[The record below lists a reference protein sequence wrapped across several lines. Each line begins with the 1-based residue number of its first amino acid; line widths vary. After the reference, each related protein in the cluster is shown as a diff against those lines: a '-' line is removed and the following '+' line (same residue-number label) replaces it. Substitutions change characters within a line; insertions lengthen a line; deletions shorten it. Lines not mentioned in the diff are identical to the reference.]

1 VLVAR
6 RFIGS
11 KVGDGR
17 ISVKPGDL
25 GYYSPMNGLTDCHAH
40 MADDRF
46 DADRAAVLEKAKS
59 AGIERI
65 ITVGETLAEAEQ
77 ILELSKEYE
86 ELLPCAGL
94 YPTFL
99 DLDEAEKTEQFIRE
113 HRDLLAGI
121 GEVGLDHW
129 KVKEDADRELQLE
142 IFERFIRLSLELD
155 LPLNVHSRSTGKH
168 VIATLL
174 GEGAQRVQLHAYG
187 GKVSSAL
194 PALDAGYFFSIPASI
209 VRSRQKQ
216 KLVKRL
222 PLSCLL
228 LETDSPVLG
237 PEPGERNEPAN
248 LLIAL
253 KTIAEIKEV
262 SEEEVAEAVS
272 ENAGQLYGPD

>member
-1 VLVAR
+1 
-6 RFIGS
+6 
-11 KVGDGR
+11 
-17 ISVKPGDL
+17 
-25 GYYSPMNGLTDCHAH
+25 MNGLTDCHAH

-46 DADRAAVLEKAKS
+46 DPDRGEVLEKAAM

-86 ELLPCAGL
+86 ALLPCAGL

-113 HRDLLAGI
+113 HRDVLVGI

-142 IFERFIRLSLELD
+142 IFERFIRLALELD
-155 LPLNVHSRSTGKH
+155 LPLNVHSRSTGRH

-237 PEPGERNEPAN
+237 PEPGKRNEPAN
-248 LLIAL
+248 LLIVL
-253 KTIAEIKEV
+253 KTIAEIKDV
-262 SEEEVAEAVS
+262 SEEEVAEAVN
-272 ENAGQLYGPD
+272 ENVRRLYG

>member
-1 VLVAR
+1 
-6 RFIGS
+6 
-11 KVGDGR
+11 
-17 ISVKPGDL
+17 
-25 GYYSPMNGLTDCHAH
+25 MNGLTDCHAH

-46 DADRAAVLEKAKS
+46 DSDRGAVLGKAKS

-65 ITVGETLAEAEQ
+65 ITVGETLAEAQ
-77 ILELSKEYE
+77 RILEVCKEYE
-86 ELLPCAGL
+86 QLLPCAGL

-113 HRDLLAGI
+113 HRDVLVGI

-168 VIATLL
+168 VVETLI
-174 GEGAQRVQLHAYG
+174 GEGAQRVQLHAYC

-222 PLSCLL
+222 PLSCML

-237 PEPGERNEPAN
+237 PEPGRRNEPAN

-262 SEEEVAEAVS
+262 SEEEVAKAVT
-272 ENAGQLYGPD
+272 ENVGRLYGSV